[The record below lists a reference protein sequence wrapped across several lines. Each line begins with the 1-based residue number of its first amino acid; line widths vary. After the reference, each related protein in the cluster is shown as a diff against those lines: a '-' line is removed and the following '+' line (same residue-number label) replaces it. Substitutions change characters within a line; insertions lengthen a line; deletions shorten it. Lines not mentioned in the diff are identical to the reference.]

1 MNGQP
6 SPHVFWQSQGTAGPW
21 PCGGTPVVA
30 MVVESSTGTAPKA
43 GTLA

>member
-1 MNGQP
+1 MNGHP
-6 SPHVFWQSQGTAGPW
+6 SPHDLSQSQGTAGPW

-30 MVVESSTGTAPKA
+30 MVVESSAGTAPKA